1 MAAGE
6 GAGISAGFLKETLF
20 RKKHDGNGKS
30 AGKNDFPGGF
40 LV

>member
-1 MAAGE
+1 VLE
-6 GAGISAGFLKETLF
+6 KEPDLRLFLKEPLF
-20 RKKHDGNGKS
+20 QKKHDGNGKS